1 MRKKAQEEMIGFALI
16 VIIVAVI
23 LMVFISFSLKAPEQ
37 KAIESYELENFI
49 QSVLNYNVDYDVE
62 MSDLIRNCNNYYED
76 CELMKKE
83 LENILEES
91 WIVGEDSVIKGY
103 NFKVI
108 GRDKEIF
115 SVEKGEI
122 TQNYKTL
129 PQLLSDAEIVFKV
142 YY

>member
-1 MRKKAQEEMIGFALI
+1 MRKRAQEEMIGFALI

-23 LMVFISFSLKAPEQ
+23 LLVFVSFSLKAPEQ
-37 KAIESYELENFI
+37 EAIESYELENFI

-62 MSDLIRNCNNYYED
+62 MSDLIRNCNNYDED
-76 CELMKKE
+76 CGLMEKE
-83 LENILEES
+83 LKSILEES

-103 NFKVI
+103 NFKVVDK
-108 GRDKEIF
+108 DKEIF
-115 SVEKGEI
+115 SFEKGVI

-129 PQLLSDAEIVFKV
+129 PQLLSDSEIIFIV